1 LFGNLVNELLPSFKL
16 EDLEAEGADSLPN
29 GHPVN
34 KYSQGATSPLF
45 PEVETLLS
53 LFKSSSKELLELRK
67 QVYLTSLYQL
77 SRNFCV
83 EILIW

>member
-1 LFGNLVNELLPSFKL
+1 LVNELLPSFKL

-67 QVYLTSLYQL
+67 QVFFFYFLFQL
-77 SRNFCV
+77 SKILCV